1 MWQTEHTA
9 YTHASP
15 EDVWAL
21 WSDVTTWP
29 TWDSGIQRANIEG
42 RFAACAS
49 GTLKPTGGP
58 QVTLTIID
66 AKPNHGFVDETKL
79 PLARMRFEHEVASD
93 AERTRITHR
102 VQITGPAA
110 PLFARVIGRGIARDL
125 PETIAALARLA
136 SERGARKVVVA

>member
-1 MWQTEHTA
+1 MADRAHRLHPRIARGRLGAVERRYDVAHMGQRHPAGEHRRTVCGLRERN
-9 YTHASP
+9 P
-15 EDVWAL
+15 EAD
-21 WSDVTTWP
+21 
-29 TWDSGIQRANIEG
+29 
-42 RFAACAS
+42 
-49 GTLKPTGGP
+49 GGP
-58 QVTLTIID
+58 QVTFTIID

-125 PETIAALARLA
+125 PETIAALAQLA